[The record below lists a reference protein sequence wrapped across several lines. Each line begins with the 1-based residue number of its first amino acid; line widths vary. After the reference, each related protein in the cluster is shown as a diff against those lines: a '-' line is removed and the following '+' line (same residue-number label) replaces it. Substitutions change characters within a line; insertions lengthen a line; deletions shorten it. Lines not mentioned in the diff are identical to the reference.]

1 MLDADL
7 QASLAWVPSD
17 YGHPGAGKSSRDP
30 KDAKTNELL
39 NGKTSARNIA

>member
-17 YGHPGAGKSSRDP
+17 YGHPGAGKSSETPRMP
-30 KDAKTNELL
+30 KRID
-39 NGKTSARNIA
+39 GKTSARNIA